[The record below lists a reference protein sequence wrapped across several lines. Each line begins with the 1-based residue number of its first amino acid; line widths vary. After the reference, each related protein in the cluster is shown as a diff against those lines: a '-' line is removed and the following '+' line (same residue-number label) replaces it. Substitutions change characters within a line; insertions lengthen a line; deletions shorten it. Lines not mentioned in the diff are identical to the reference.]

1 MKPLKSKNDSTAVAL
16 ENYEQFSYFF
26 DNGHSTFIQRAN
38 RVYDFVRGR
47 QWSEEDKAKLAATG
61 RPALTINQL
70 LPTYAV
76 ILGEFLANR
85 ADVTFLP
92 AKEGKA
98 EVGDALSKLWLNT
111 SNTNKL
117 DWYEMLV
124 VERGLLTGR
133 GFFDIRLDFDDQ
145 MQGEVSIR
153 APRPQSI
160 LLDPD
165 MDSPFVKDWP
175 QVIESRWLTLNEI
188 ELTYGKDVAQH
199 VKFMSTE
206 HMLGSE
212 SIHERPGRLHLAEQ
226 AGADPAYTK
235 LYRTISRQHRQN
247 RTGDW
252 FVDTETGDMR
262 EVPDAWSREKV
273 DHALRTLPHLAITKR
288 RYSDVRWTVSIDHL
302 QLHDEWSPY
311 NEFTIVPYMPFFLD
325 GEPVSLFEQLM
336 GSQELLNKTTS
347 QELHILNTSSN
358 SGWKFKTGSLVN
370 MTREDLE
377 QRGAETG
384 LVLEVAGDPDKDV
397 VKINPN
403 NVPTGHDRMSY
414 KAEEHIKSISL
425 VSDTMRGFDRE
436 DVSSKAILAKQA
448 RGSISLALAFNGMN
462 RTRHEL
468 AERACALYQ
477 EFYTEPRMFAVTGG
491 SMIEPSTEMVAINQP
506 TPEGE
511 IATDLTIGEYA
522 VVIAPAPAR
531 TTLNESEFA
540 ELVQLRE
547 LGVPIPA
554 DAFLEA
560 SHIPNKKRLL
570 MAIRELA
577 GGKDPASA
585 DAEARAAEQQLQD
598 LEIQMSMA
606 EASVKQANAALANA
620 RAQKIATDAANVPNE
635 QALKNAV
642 AAANA
647 ERDRMKSLLDA
658 RRIEMQDRQ
667 GRAKQA
673 IDLTKLEVDRE
684 DRAAEREV
692 KKTQIKKSGAA
703 KPAKKAAAKKRPAKK
718 KAKA

>member
-1 MKPLKSKNDSTAVAL
+1 MKPLKTKNDSHGTAVD
-16 ENYEQFSYFF
+16 NYEQFSYFF
-26 DNGHSTFIQRAN
+26 DNGHSKFIDRAN

-47 QWSEEDKAKLAATG
+47 QWNEADKAKLDAVG

-98 EVGDALSKLWLNT
+98 EVADALTKLWLNT

-117 DWYEMLV
+117 DWYELLV

-133 GFFDIRLDFDDQ
+133 GYFDIRLDFNDQ
-145 MQGEVSIR
+145 MEGEVRIR

-165 MDSPFVKDWP
+165 MDSPFVADWP
-175 QVIESRWLTLNEI
+175 QVIESRWLTLTEI
-188 ELTYGKDVAQH
+188 ENTWGKSVAAE
-199 VKFMSTE
+199 VKYISPDS
-206 HMLGSE
+206 MLGGE
-212 SIHERPGRLHLAEQ
+212 SVQERPSRFQLSER

-235 LYRTISRQHRQN
+235 LYRTIDRQHRLM
-247 RTGDW
+247 RTADW
-252 FVDTETGDMR
+252 FVDMATGDMR
-262 EVPDAWSREKV
+262 EVPDGWNRERIGKFLKDFPMINV
-273 DHALRTLPHLAITKR
+273 TKR
-288 RYSDVRWTVSIDHL
+288 RFKDVRWTVSIDHL
-302 QLHDEWSPY
+302 TLHDDWSPY
-311 NEFTIVPYMPFFLD
+311 DEFTTVPFMPFLLD
-325 GEPVSLFEQLM
+325 GEPVSLFEQLI

-358 SGWKFKTGSLVN
+358 SGWKYKSGALVN
-370 MTREDLE
+370 MTREELE

-403 NVPTGHDRMSY
+403 SVPSGHDRMSY

-448 RGSISLALAFNGMN
+448 RGTMSLALAFSGMN

-477 EFYTEPRMFAVTGG
+477 GFYTEPRMFAVTGG
-491 SMIEPSTEMVAINQP
+491 TMIEPTTDMIGINQP
-506 TPEGE
+506 TAEGM
-511 IATDLTIGEYA
+511 IANDLTLGEYS
-522 VVIAPAPAR
+522 VVVAPAPSR
-531 TTLNESEFA
+531 STINEGEFA

-547 LGVPIPA
+547 LGVPVPA

-560 SHIPNKKRLL
+560 SHIPNKKRVL

-577 GGKDPASA
+577 GGKDPAAA
-585 DAEARAAEQQLQD
+585 DAEQREAEKQLAD
-598 LEIQMSMA
+598 LEVQMAMA
-606 EASVKQANAALANA
+606 DAQLKAANANLANA
-620 RAQKIATDAANVPNE
+620 RAQKIATDAENVPNE
-635 QALKNAV
+635 QALKV
-642 AAANA
+642 AQAQAKREQ
-647 ERDRMKSLLDA
+647 ERTRALLDA
-658 RRIEMQDRQ
+658 RRIGLQERTE
-667 GRAKQA
+667 RADQA
-673 IDLTKLEVDRE
+673 IELTKIELEREERAADRE
-684 DRAAEREV
+684 VQKEVAV
-692 KKTQIKKSGAA
+692 KKSAQ
-703 KPAKKAAAKKRPAKK
+703 KPAKKAPTKK
-718 KAKA
+718 KAGAKK

>member
-26 DNGHSTFIQRAN
+26 DNGHSNFIQRAN

-47 QWSEEDKAKLAATG
+47 QWSEADKAKLDATG

-76 ILGEFLANR
+76 ILGEFMANR

-92 AKEGKA
+92 AKDGKA
-98 EVGDALSKLWLNT
+98 EVADALTKLWLNT
-111 SNTNKL
+111 VARNKL

-145 MQGEVSIR
+145 MQGEVVIR

-165 MDSPFVKDWP
+165 LDSPFVKDWP
-175 QVIESRWLTLNEI
+175 QVIESRWMTLNEI
-188 ELTYGKDVAQH
+188 ELTYGQAAAEQ
-199 VKFMSTE
+199 VKYMSTE

-212 SIHERPGRLHLAEQ
+212 SIHERPSRLALAER

-235 LYRTISRQHRQN
+235 QYRIISRQHRQN
-247 RTGDW
+247 RVGEW

-262 EVPDAWSREKV
+262 EVPESWSRERIS
-273 DHALRTLPHLAITKR
+273 HALQTFPMLAITKR

-302 QLHDEWSPY
+302 LLHDDWSPY

-336 GSQELLNKTTS
+336 GSQELLNKSTS

-358 SGWKFKTGSLVN
+358 SGWKYKSGALVN

-384 LVLEVAGDPDKDV
+384 LVIEVAGDPDKDV

-448 RGSISLALAFNGMN
+448 RGSVSLALAFSGMN

-477 EFYTEPRMFAVTGG
+477 EFYTEPRMIAVTGG
-491 SMIEPSTEMVAINQP
+491 TMIEPATEFIGINQP

-511 IATDLTIGEYA
+511 IAVDMMVGEYS
-522 VVIAPAPAR
+522 VVVAPAPSR
-531 TTLNESEFA
+531 STINETEFS

-577 GGKDPASA
+577 GGQDPAAA
-585 DAEARAAEQQLQD
+585 DAEAREAERQMQD
-598 LEIQMSMA
+598 LEIQMFMA
-606 EASVKQANAALANA
+606 DAALKQANAALADA

-635 QALKNAV
+635 QALKQAV
-642 AAANA
+642 AAAQA
-647 ERDRMKSLLDA
+647 ERDRMKSLIDA
-658 RRIEMQDRQ
+658 RRLEQQDRHA
-667 GRAKQA
+667 RSKAA
-673 IDLTKLEVDRE
+673 IDLTKLEVE
-684 DRAAEREV
+684 AENRAAEREAARAQAEQNGAG
-692 KKTQIKKSGAA
+692 KKPEES
-703 KPAKKAAAKKRPAKK
+703 R
-718 KAKA
+718 